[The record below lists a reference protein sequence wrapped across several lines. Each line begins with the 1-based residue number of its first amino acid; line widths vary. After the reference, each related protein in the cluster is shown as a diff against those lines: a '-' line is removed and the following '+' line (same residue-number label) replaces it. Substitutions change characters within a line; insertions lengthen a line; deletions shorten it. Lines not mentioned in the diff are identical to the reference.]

1 MPSYTMPRP
10 SNDYIAAT
18 YASRGTIRATA
29 DALDVAY
36 STLHGWITQDP
47 ELAAVFG
54 PRTLG
59 TPRAPA
65 VSNELTTA
73 SEKAQVRELKAT
85 VRKLSEA
92 LGNRQEHLNE
102 IVEAARVPAE
112 KPDYHTRG
120 EFQTE
125 KFKQAFGKKLPKRS
139 IILPIFDI
147 QFGQLVQ
154 TVDVPF
160 AKGGFSES
168 IFDARLRMYLDKTK
182 AFLAAQA
189 VSTDFTEL
197 HIVLGG
203 DTVEGDQIF
212 AGQAWQLQKHPIRQ
226 VLDIRPKLT
235 AAIKELVRFAKEEL
249 GIALVA
255 VYAVPGNHGKVGGK
269 RSGAIPA
276 DYSWDFLVAEL
287 VMDDLREEPIDL
299 MVNEA
304 AGMILF
310 ETLGHTFLTIHGDE
324 VGGGAMGIPFYG
336 LQKADGKFIRMS
348 EVIHDYLLMGHIHQP
363 AVVPN
368 GSGGE
373 VIVSPDWVGPNNL
386 SRIIKAGSRPGQ
398 KVLIMAA
405 KHGLVVE
412 GKIWLDGE
420 DRSQRTKAT
429 VHSVT
434 SA

>member
-1 MPSYTMPRP
+1 MSRP
-10 SNDYIAAT
+10 SNNEMAAT
-18 YASRGTIRATA
+18 YYQEGSVRATA
-29 DALDVAY
+29 RHLGIAE
-36 STLHGWITQDP
+36 STLRGWVSRDP
-47 ELAAVFG
+47 A
-54 PRTLG
+54 LG
-59 TPRAPA
+59 DIFREAHDPV
-65 VSNELTTA
+65 VSNELTDA
-73 SEKAQVRELKAT
+73 SGRAQVRELKAN
-85 VRKLSEA
+85 VRRLSEA

-102 IVEAARVPAE
+102 IIEAARVPAE
-112 KPDYHTRG
+112 KPNYRTRTAEHPLG
-120 EFQTE
+120 EH
-125 KFKQAFGKKLPKRS
+125 AAKLPRRS
-139 IILPIFDI
+139 IVLPIFDI

-160 AKGGFSES
+160 RRGGFSES
-168 IFDARLRMYLDKTK
+168 VFDTRLRMYLDKTK

-249 GIALVA
+249 GISLIAI
-255 VYAVPGNHGKVGGK
+255 YAVPGNHGKVGGK
-269 RSGAIPA
+269 RSGAVPA

-287 VMDDLREEPIDL
+287 VMDDLRAEPIDL

-412 GKIWLDGE
+412 GKIYLDGE
-420 DRSQRTKAT
+420 DRSNRPKAKIHR
-429 VHSVT
+429 VAS
-434 SA
+434 

>member
-1 MPSYTMPRP
+1 MSRP
-10 SNDYIAAT
+10 SNEYIIRI
-18 YASRGTIRATA
+18 YGQYGSIRATA
-29 DALDVAY
+29 AALNVAY
-36 STLHGWITQDP
+36 STFHGWVSRDP
-47 ELAAVFG
+47 QLAAA
-54 PRTLG
+54 LG
-59 TPRAPA
+59 IAES
-65 VSNELTTA
+65 VSNELTDA
-73 SEKAQVRELKAT
+73 SEKAQIRDLKGT

-112 KPDYHTRG
+112 KPNYSEPTSFVPRTDGSR
-120 EFQTE
+120 
-125 KFKQAFGKKLPKRS
+125 LPRRS
-139 IILPIFDI
+139 IVLPIFDI

-160 AKGGFSES
+160 GRGGFSES
-168 IFDARLRMYLDKTK
+168 VFDTRLRMYLDKTK

-255 VYAVPGNHGKVGGK
+255 IYAVPGNHGKVGGK

-276 DYSWDFLVAEL
+276 DYSWDFLVAQL

-412 GKIWLDGE
+412 GKIYLDGE
-420 DRSQRTKAT
+420 DRSNRPKAK
-429 VHSVT
+429 VHKV
-434 SA
+434 AA